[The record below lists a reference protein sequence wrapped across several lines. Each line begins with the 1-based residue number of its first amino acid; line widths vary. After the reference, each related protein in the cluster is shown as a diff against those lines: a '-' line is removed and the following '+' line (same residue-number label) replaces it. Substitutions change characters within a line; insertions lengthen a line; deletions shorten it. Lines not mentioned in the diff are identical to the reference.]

1 VIYDYLISYTTKCTI
16 IIKLRPLDS
25 SSLRTLNHASLQSDS
40 GDLTVA
46 SQLIIADRFTMVTI
60 TVPLQTVTTLAAEKA
75 FLIAGY
81 MFGPPISLLINNGP

>member
-1 VIYDYLISYTTKCTI
+1 MCTI

-60 TVPLQTVTTLAAEKA
+60 TVPLHYITITLPLHYHYCDNLGGGKGLFDLWVYVWAS
-75 FLIAGY
+75 Y
-81 MFGPPISLLINNGP
+81 ISSYQ